1 MFFGQNNKKNVMQE
15 RTRELEQE
23 NASLRAQLEAAL
35 AESRTRHAESAGS
48 DARVQLLTGVA
59 RHIGSFSDSM
69 KESQSSLSALA
80 QAMKQETEKVGSACQ
95 NVGANLDVITQ
106 MAGSLGGFV
115 ERLNQTANAVTQL
128 HGRTGEISGIVQ
140 LIHDIAEQT
149 NLLALNAAIEAARA
163 GEYGRGFAVV
173 ADEVRKLAERTRRAT
188 DEISQLVRTVQEEA
202 EQVRSQVMV
211 DPTQTSAISANGD
224 RAHQGMRALMGSSN
238 DMVGTIAASALRSFV
253 ETAKVDHL
261 VYKMEVYKVFLGL
274 SDKQEGD
281 FASHTACRLGKW
293 YYEGDGRSCFSKLP
307 GYKEVE
313 SPHMAVHGHGVQAIR
328 HFHAGEHAAGL
339 EELGKMEAASLLVLR
354 NLETMAATGA
364 NDPGILCAGMHL
376 H

>member
-1 MFFGQNNKKNVMQE
+1 LQE
-15 RTRELEQE
+15 RALELEQE

-35 AESRTRHAESAGS
+35 AESQARHAEAAGH
-48 DARVQLLTGVA
+48 DTRIQLLTGVA

-69 KESQSSLSALA
+69 KESQASLAALA
-80 QAMKQETEKVGSACQ
+80 QTMKHETEQIGTASHDVGT
-95 NVGANLDVITQ
+95 NLDVITQ
-106 MAGSLGGFV
+106 MTGSLGGFV
-115 ERLNQTANAVTQL
+115 ERLNHTANAVTQL

-188 DEISQLVRTVQEEA
+188 DEISQLVRVVQEEA
-202 EQVRSQVMV
+202 DQVRSQVRV
-211 DPTQTSAISANGD
+211 DPAQTEAISVNGD
-224 RAHQGMRALMGSSN
+224 RAHQGMRALMSSSS

-261 VYKMEVYKVFLGL
+261 VFKMEVYKVFLGL
-274 SDKQEGD
+274 SDKREGD

-293 YYEGDGRSCFSKLP
+293 YYEGDGKSCFSRLP
-307 GYKEVE
+307 GYREME
-313 SPHMAVHGHGVQAIR
+313 SPHMAVHNHGVQAIR

-364 NDPGILCAGMHL
+364 NDPGILCAGMHI

>member
-1 MFFGQNNKKNVMQE
+1 MFFGQNKKKNALRE
-15 RTRELEQE
+15 RALELEQE
-23 NASLRAQLEAAL
+23 NASLRERLEAAL
-35 AESRTRHAESAGS
+35 AESRARQAEVAGHDTRI
-48 DARVQLLTGVA
+48 QLLTGVA

-69 KESQSSLSALA
+69 KESQASLAALA

-95 NVGANLDVITQ
+95 DVGSNLDVIGQ

-115 ERLNQTANAVTQL
+115 ERLNHTASAVSHL

-188 DEISQLVRTVQEEA
+188 EEISQLVSTVQEEA
-202 EQVRSQVMV
+202 DQVRSQVVV
-211 DPTQTSAISANGD
+211 DPAQTQSLSANGE
-224 RAHQGMRALMGSSN
+224 RAYEGMRALMDSSS
-238 DMVGTIAASALRSFV
+238 DMVGTIAASALRCFV

-293 YYEGDGRSCFSKLP
+293 YYEGDGRNCFSRLP

-313 SPHMAVHGHGVQAIR
+313 SPHMAVHGHGVQALR
-328 HFHAGEHAAGL
+328 HFRAGEHAAGL
-339 EELGKMEAASLLVLR
+339 EELGRMEAASLLVLR
-354 NLETMAATGA
+354 NLETMATAGA
-364 NDPGILCAGMHL
+364 NDPGILCACMHI